1 MHKKWSINSN
11 RMAEGKEALEKQVQR
26 AIFQESIFRTE
37 SALAIAFFIIMTVL
51 SALGFL
57 PSFLDFFPAW
67 GWLGLGAIVEAALV
81 YSSITDPDFGAEVA
95 AKLLQTNFE
104 PGRIRDKKINEG
116 IRQALDY
123 RSRIEKAIRER
134 SDSMLKDELS
144 QTASQIDDWLE
155 NMYDLANRIDRYQRD
170 QKILERDRQRNNSR
184 IRQLRQ
190 QLQSERNEAVKSQVA
205 STLESM
211 ERQQETIRS
220 LDDTI
225 KRARLQFE
233 NSLVHL
239 GTIYSQTVLFD
250 AKDID
255 SGRARRLRQEIA
267 DEVIELNDVL
277 TAMDEVYAEG

>member
-1 MHKKWSINSN
+1 
-11 RMAEGKEALEKQVQR
+11 MASETKEALEKQVQR

-37 SALAIAFFIIMTVL
+37 SALAIAFFVIMTVL

-57 PSFLDFFPAW
+57 PSFLDFLPAW
-67 GWLGLGAIVEAALV
+67 SWLGVGALVEAALI
-81 YSSITDPDFGAEVA
+81 YSSISDPDFGAEVA
-95 AKLLQTNFE
+95 AKLLKDNFE
-104 PGRIRDKKINEG
+104 PGKIRDKKINEG

-155 NMYDLANRIDRYQRD
+155 NMYDLAQRIDRYQRD

-184 IRQLRQ
+184 IKQLRQ
-190 QLQSERNEAVKSQVA
+190 QLASERNEAVKEQVA
-205 STLESM
+205 STLHSM
-211 ERQQETIRS
+211 ERQQETIRH

-239 GTIYSQTVLFD
+239 GTIYSQTMLFD

-277 TAMDEVYAEG
+277 TAMDEVYAE

>member
-1 MHKKWSINSN
+1 MAN
-11 RMAEGKEALEKQVQR
+11 RARVALEEQVKKS
-26 AIFQESIFRTE
+26 ILQEAFFRTE
-37 SALAIAFFIIMTVL
+37 SALAIAFFLIMTVL

-57 PSFLDFFPAW
+57 PQFLEIVPAW
-67 GWLGLGAIVEAALV
+67 SWLLGGALVEALMV
-81 YSSITDPDFGAEVA
+81 YSSMTDPDFGAEIA
-95 AKLLQTNFE
+95 AKLLEDNFQ
-104 PGRIRDKKINEG
+104 PGRIRDKKVSQGMRE
-116 IRQALDY
+116 ALDY

-134 SDSMLKDELS
+134 DDSMLKDELS
-144 QTASQIDDWLE
+144 QTADQIDDWLQ
-155 NMYDLANRIDRYQRD
+155 NMYDLATRIDRYEQDRQILSRD
-170 QKILERDRQRNNSR
+170 WQRNNSR
-184 IRQLRQ
+184 MKQLRQ
-190 QLQSERNEAVKSQVA
+190 QLHTERNEAVRDQIQ
-205 STLESM
+205 STLDSM
-211 ERQQETIRS
+211 ERQQATIRT

-225 KRARLQFE
+225 RRARLQFE

>member
-1 MHKKWSINSN
+1 
-11 RMAEGKEALEKQVQR
+11 MAEGKEALENQVQR
-26 AIFQESIFRTE
+26 AILQESIFRTE
-37 SALAIAFFIIMTVL
+37 SALAIAFFLIMTVL
-51 SALGFL
+51 SGLGFL
-57 PSFLDFFPAW
+57 PPFLDFMPVW
-67 GWLGLGAIVEAALV
+67 GWLGLGAVVEAALI
-81 YSSITDPDFGAEVA
+81 YSSLTDPDFGAEVA
-95 AKLLQTNFE
+95 AKLLQNNFE
-104 PGRIRDKKINEG
+104 PGRIKDKKIKEG

-144 QTASQIDDWLE
+144 QTANQIDDWLE

-170 QKILERDRQRNNSR
+170 QQILERDRQRNNSR
-184 IRQLRQ
+184 IKQLRQ
-190 QLQSERNEAVKSQVA
+190 QMQSERNEAVKAQIA
-205 STLESM
+205 STLDSM
-211 ERQQETIRS
+211 ERQQETIRN

-277 TAMDEVYAEG
+277 SAMDEVYAEG